1 MDAAHLPIPAEP
13 LALRALG
20 RTLLE
25 QAPDD
30 GLPLIASGGWIAD
43 ALWGWWQAPLERGGM
58 DRARFDR
65 VVADYGNELRLWAI
79 GERPW
84 DQCAGGLAGRVSRR
98 LRPATPVVASTGDGP
113 CRAWDEAL
121 GRIGLAA
128 GAAEDDLTGAVER
141 LRLLHEVDAQAAPT
155 GGRLVHRAVVWAG
168 ARPRDPEAPR
178 GEGTS
183 DVSRADALAEALG
196 RFLLKD
202 PAYPPA
208 PRRHAE
214 ASAAR

>member
-1 MDAAHLPIPAEP
+1 MHLPIPAEP
-13 LALRALG
+13 VALRAVG

-30 GLPLIASGGWIAD
+30 GAPLIASGGWIAD
-43 ALWGWWQAPLERGGM
+43 ALWGWWQGPLERGGM

-84 DQCAGGLAGRVSRR
+84 DQCASGLAGRVSRR
-98 LRPATPVVASTGDGP
+98 LRPIAAVDPPGGTVARP
-113 CRAWDEAL
+113 AWDDAL
-121 GRIGLAA
+121 SRVGLAA
-128 GAAEDDLTGAVER
+128 GSPEDDLASAVGR
-141 LRLLHEVDAQAAPT
+141 LRLLHDVDAVPA
-155 GGRLVHRAVVWAG
+155 GDRLVHRAVVWAG

-178 GEGTS
+178 GEGAS
-183 DVSRADALAEALG
+183 EISRAGALAEALG

-202 PAYPPA
+202 PAYPPVA
-208 PRRHAE
+208 WRRAE
-214 ASAAR
+214 ALVVG